1 MKPKYK
7 TNSMLAVAVGLAF
20 VTSCST
26 TQTANQNQMSGPA
39 EQLAGKVQVAG
50 RPVAGSAVTLFAA
63 GTGVPMKVGE
73 AKTDDNGAFTL
84 DTAGAPKDGV
94 LYVVARTPN
103 EGVVLLSVLGS
114 TPPKTIKVNELT
126 TVASAFTCARFI
138 SGDSISGNPLGLRV
152 AAGNAPNLVDPATG
166 DWGKVV
172 LDPIN
177 VTQTTTLANMNTL
190 ASLISA
196 YATVAN
202 DGWKARFFKAATPSA
217 GDAPKNTLEAMAGIA
232 REPWAA
238 PKELF
243 ALFDEAYPQ
252 PKDGSRR
259 TAPFAPYLRFVPDDF
274 ALSLCFAGG
283 GMCANGK
290 FVFDADGN
298 LWSGQNW
305 MPGSQSGVA
314 LNIGGG
320 LIKVLPNGTVV
331 SPPVNG
337 FRGMGLDGVGWGTGV
352 SLDKVW
358 VGGLNGT
365 ILVTDFNGNPVAKE
379 SDLPMAGQLGGVMGI
394 ATAANGD
401 IWLADGTKNRMLY
414 FPGGRLQDGRIVEV
428 PGLKSPFGVAVD
440 NQNRVWVS
448 NSQSDTIVRFPAD
461 DPSKAETFR
470 AGIGVR
476 GIALDS
482 KGNLWTASNMSRDFP
497 PPVIPD
503 GVSIME
509 QFQIAAAHM
518 IKTLAENP
526 KMVTGIVNMIRPD
539 GSQPEPNGFTG
550 NNQLNVPWG
559 VSIDGNDDVWVGNFW
574 ARGVML
580 MAGDHTKGHPPGT
593 KTGDCIHNFQSG
605 SIQMITD
612 VAIDPAGN
620 VWAANNW
627 NAVEPVVSEN
637 PIRSTS
643 TWGGGSGIT
652 IIYGVASPVRPP
664 LMGQVRAY

>member
-1 MKPKYK
+1 MKRANLKSK
-7 TNSMLAVAVGLAF
+7 LEALAIVVGFALAAG
-20 VTSCST
+20 CST
-26 TQTANQNQMSGPA
+26 NQPTQATLSTG
-39 EQLAGKVQVAG
+39 EI
-50 RPVAGSAVTLFAA
+50 AGSVQIAGQPLADATVTLFAA
-63 GTGVPMKVGE
+63 GTGTPEKLSE
-73 AKTDDNGAFTL
+73 TRTDDQGTFKL
-84 DTAGAPKDGV
+84 DARHASGDSV
-94 LYVVARTPN
+94 LYVVAKGAN
-103 EGVVLLSVLGS
+103 ENVALLSVLGA
-114 TPPKTIKVNELT
+114 TPPPTITVNELT
-126 TVASAFTCARFI
+126 TVASAFTAARFI
-138 SGDSISGNPLGLRV
+138 DGEAISGNPLGLRI

-166 DWGKVV
+166 SWGKVV

-177 VTQTTTLANMNTL
+177 ITQNTTLANLNTL
-190 ASLISA
+190 ASLITA
-196 YATVAN
+196 YATEA
-202 DGWKARFFKAATPSA
+202 DDAWRARFLKAATPTGRA
-217 GDAPKNTLEAMAGIA
+217 EPKNTLEAIAGIA
-232 REPWAA
+232 REPWNNAS
-238 PKELF
+238 ELF
-243 ALFDEAYPQ
+243 ALFDAAYPQ

-283 GMCANGK
+283 GMLANGK

-331 SPPVNG
+331 SPAVNG

-401 IWLADGTKNRMLY
+401 VWLADGTKNRMLY
-414 FPGGRLQDGRIVEV
+414 FPGGRVKDGRIVEV
-428 PGLKSPFGVAVD
+428 AGLKSPFGVAVD
-440 NQNRVWVS
+440 DQNRVWVS
-448 NSQSDTIVRFPAD
+448 NAQSDTIVRFPAN

-470 AGIGVR
+470 AGASVR

-482 KGNLWTASNMSRDFP
+482 KGNLWSASNMSLDFP

-518 IKTLAENP
+518 IKTLAANP
-526 KMVTGIVNMIRPD
+526 KMTTGIVNMIRPD
-539 GSQPEPNGFTG
+539 GSQPEPKGFTG
-550 NNQLNVPWG
+550 NNQINVPWG
-559 VSIDGNDDVWVGNFW
+559 VS
-574 ARGVML
+574 
-580 MAGDHTKGHPPGT
+580 
-593 KTGDCIHNFQSG
+593 
-605 SIQMITD
+605 
-612 VAIDPAGN
+612 
-620 VWAANNW
+620 
-627 NAVEPVVSEN
+627 
-637 PIRSTS
+637 
-643 TWGGGSGIT
+643 
-652 IIYGVASPVRPP
+652 
-664 LMGQVRAY
+664 